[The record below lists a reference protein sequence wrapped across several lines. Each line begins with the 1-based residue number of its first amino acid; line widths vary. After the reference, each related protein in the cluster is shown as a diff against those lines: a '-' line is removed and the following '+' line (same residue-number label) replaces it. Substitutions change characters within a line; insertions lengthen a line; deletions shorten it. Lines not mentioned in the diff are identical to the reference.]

1 MGSRIL
7 PILAMLA
14 LVGAGI
20 FGFSLFQDG
29 ATAQGDFSGGTV
41 VLHRGNS
48 AEPVTLDPHGS
59 AGTWESNILRDL
71 FLGLYTDGPDG
82 APILGAA
89 DNHEVS
95 EDGRSHRLT
104 IREGLVWS
112 DGVPVT
118 AYDYEFA
125 LRRILDPNT
134 AARYASL
141 LYLIE
146 NAEEVNTGQNPN
158 LEDLGVR
165 AIDDRTLEIQLN
177 RPAPF
182 MPWLLTHVTM
192 YPVPKHVVE
201 EYGDNWTRPANIVSN
216 GPYTLTEWV
225 PNDHITVVKNPLFFD
240 ADAVAIDEVVYYP
253 TDDESAA
260 LRRFRAGELDMNSG
274 FPSQQLDWLRENMP
288 EETRIFNYIGTSY
301 LAVNMR
307 EGPLVDARIRRALA
321 LAINRDIIAYEILR
335 KGQTPAYTLVPPEIP
350 DYEPP
355 QADFANWSHDDRV
368 HEAQR
373 LMREVGYGPENTLR
387 FKYRYRESVDN
398 RRVAVAMARFWRDI
412 YVEVDLV
419 NTEPAVH
426 YQDLEQ
432 GNFDVGDAGWIAD
445 YPDPENYLFLLD
457 SASGLLNY
465 GGYSNPDFD
474 ALLAEAAQTMDL
486 EARAAILARA
496 ETITIEEMPLIP
508 TTYSVSSNLVGSQVM
523 GFEDNVVNIHP
534 TRWLSVDEEL
544 RPVQP
549 SFVDQIMRWFN

>member
-7 PILAMLA
+7 PILAMFA
-14 LVGAGI
+14 LVGAAI
-20 FGFSLFQDG
+20 FGFSLFQED
-29 ATAQGDFSGGTV
+29 ATAQGEFGTGPV
-41 VLHRGNS
+41 VLHRGNG

-82 APILGAA
+82 APIFGAA
-89 DNHEVS
+89 DSHEVS
-95 EDGRSHRLT
+95 EDGRTHTLT

-112 DGVPVT
+112 DGAPVT

-146 NAEEVNTGQNPN
+146 NAEDINIGRNPN

-165 AIDDRTLEIQLN
+165 AIDEQTLEIHLN

-201 EYGDNWTRPANIVSN
+201 EFGDSWTRPANIVSN

-240 ADAVAIDEVVYYP
+240 AESIAIDEVVFYP

-307 EGPLVDARIRRALA
+307 EGPLLDARIRRALA

-350 DYEPP
+350 DYAPP
-355 QADFANWSHDDRV
+355 QADFADWTHDERV

-373 LMREVGYGPENTLR
+373 LMREAGYGPENTLH

-457 SASGLLNY
+457 SSSGLLNY
-465 GGYSNPDFD
+465 GGYANSEFD

-486 EARAAILARA
+486 EARAAILAQA

-508 TTYSVSSNLVGSQVM
+508 TTYSVSSNLVGSQIQ

-534 TRWLSVDEEL
+534 TRWLSIDEDL

>member
-1 MGSRIL
+1 MNSRI
-7 PILAMLA
+7 ILVLGLIV

-20 FGFSLFQDG
+20 FGLGAFKKD
-29 ATAQGDFSGGTV
+29 ATAQPEVTEA
-41 VLHRGNS
+41 VLHRGNG

-71 FLGLYTDGPDG
+71 FMGLYADGPDG
-82 APILGAA
+82 EPILGSAEA
-89 DNHEVS
+89 HEVS
-95 EDGRSHRLT
+95 EDGLVHTLT

-118 AYDYEFA
+118 AGDFEFA
-125 LRRILDPNT
+125 LKRILDPNT

-141 LYLIE
+141 LYLIDG
-146 NAEEVNTGQNPN
+146 AEAINSGADPDLDN
-158 LEDLGVR
+158 LGVT
-165 AIDDRTLEIQLN
+165 ALDDRTLEIRLN

-182 MPWLLTHVTM
+182 MPWLMAHVTM
-192 YPVPKHVVE
+192 YPVPKHIIE
-201 EYGDNWTRPANIVSN
+201 QYGDDWTRPNRIVSN

-225 PNDHITVVKNPLFFD
+225 PNDHITVVKNPLFYD
-240 ADAVAIDEVVYYP
+240 ADNIAIDEVVFYP

-288 EETRIFNYIGTSY
+288 DETRIFNYIGTSY
-301 LAVNMR
+301 MAVNVR
-307 EGPLVDARIRRALA
+307 EAPLNDLRIRRALA
-321 LAINRDIIAYEILR
+321 LAIDRDIIATEILR

-350 DYEPP
+350 NYSPP
-355 QADFANWSHDDRV
+355 QADFASWTQQERIQ
-368 HEAQR
+368 EAQV
-373 LMREVGYGPENTLR
+373 LMREAGYGPDNPLR
-387 FKYRYRESVDN
+387 FQYRYRESVDN
-398 RRVAVAMARFWRDI
+398 RRVAVAVARFWRDI
-412 YVEVDLV
+412 YVELDLV

-445 YPDPENYLFLLD
+445 YPDAENYLFLLD
-457 SASGLLNY
+457 SSSGLLNY
-465 GGYSNPDFD
+465 GGYNNSEFD
-474 ALLAEAAQTMDL
+474 ALLAEAAQTSDL

-496 ETITIEEMPLIP
+496 EAITVEEMPLIP
-508 TTYSVSSNLVGSQVM
+508 TTYSVSSNLVGPQVV

-534 TRWLSVDEEL
+534 TRWLSLDESR
-544 RPVQP
+544 RPLQP